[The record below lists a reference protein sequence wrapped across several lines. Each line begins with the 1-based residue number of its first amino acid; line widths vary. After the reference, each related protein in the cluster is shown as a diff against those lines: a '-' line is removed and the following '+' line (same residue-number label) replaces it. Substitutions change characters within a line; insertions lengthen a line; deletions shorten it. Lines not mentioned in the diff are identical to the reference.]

1 MNKVVF
7 PLGFAAGMDLPLDE
21 ALSIFGSE
29 LMGHRSDLR
38 ERASR
43 HPEEREELERQA
55 VILERYAVAMLS
67 IVYQVKGG
75 PIEVLRELAAVHQ
88 VTLPMAAAVD

>member
-1 MNKVVF
+1 ME
-7 PLGFAAGMDLPLDE
+7 LPLDE

-55 VILERYAVAMLS
+55 VILERYAVAMLY
-67 IVYQVKGG
+67 IAYQITSGL
-75 PIEVLRELAAVHQ
+75 I
-88 VTLPMAAAVD
+88 